1 MRIGINQSGVDL
13 TAHNNLMK
21 AFEMLTLS
29 NERLSTSKRINRGSD
44 DPAGLIAVDQIEAEL
59 ASLQAASRNASRAVG
74 IVHTADSGM
83 AQVSDLLNQ
92 IRGNAI
98 AAAGGGLSDEEMD
111 AKQLEVNAAIDAVN
125 LISSTTSFGGR
136 NLLDGSADSLTFV
149 FSPNVADT
157 ATLSLPNVHAF
168 ALGGEEG
175 GLSDLASGGS
185 ASLESGQF
193 SKIME
198 ILNSASAQ
206 VRTARTEA
214 GAFEKYTIESAQKLI
229 DATEVNLT
237 QDVSTIRDTDVAQ
250 ETSNLIRAQILFDTT
265 LATLKANGESR
276 GLIGNL
282 LNPDYSR
289 IMESLPPIGR
299 LSC

>member
-13 TAHNNLMK
+13 NAQNNLIK
-21 AFEMLTLS
+21 AFEMLSLS

-59 ASLQAASRNASRAVG
+59 ASLEAASRNASRAVG
-74 IVHTADSGM
+74 TIHTADSGL

-92 IRGNAI
+92 IRGNAL
-98 AAAGGGLSDEEMD
+98 AAAGGGLSDEETA
-111 AKQLEVNAAIDAVN
+111 AKQIEVNAAIDAIN
-125 LISSTTSFGGR
+125 LVSSTTSFGGR

-149 FSPNVADT
+149 FSANVADT
-157 ATLSLPNVHAF
+157 ATLSLPSVHAS
-168 ALGGEEG
+168 ALGESSGSDPG
-175 GLSDLASGGS
+175 RLSDLASGGS
-185 ASLESGQF
+185 ASLESGQM

-198 ILNSASAQ
+198 IIDSASAQ
-206 VRTARTEA
+206 IRTARTEA
-214 GAFEKYTIESAQKLI
+214 GAFEKYTVQSSQKLI

-237 QDVSTIRDTDVAQ
+237 QAVSTIRDTDVAQ

-276 GLIGNL
+276 SLIGNL
-282 LNPDYSR
+282 LNA
-289 IMESLPPIGR
+289 I
-299 LSC
+299 